1 MKTKNIIV
9 SVLLTTILSA
19 FMFYLSSKNE
29 KNLIP
34 NDVYEVYVEG
44 KSIGYITS
52 EEDFLDLVD
61 KKQDTIKTNYGV
73 DKVYPP
79 TGLAIEKVTT
89 YDTNIRSSEEI
100 YNTIENTNP
109 FTIDGY
115 IVTIKY
121 KDEQKE
127 PLIIYTLKEE

>member
-1 MKTKNIIV
+1 MKTKDIIV
-9 SVLLTTILSA
+9 SILLTTILSA

-61 KKQDTIKTNYGV
+61 KKQD
-73 DKVYPP
+73 
-79 TGLAIEKVTT
+79 
-89 YDTNIRSSEEI
+89 R
-100 YNTIENTNP
+100 
-109 FTIDGY
+109 
-115 IVTIKY
+115 
-121 KDEQKE
+121 
-127 PLIIYTLKEE
+127 